1 MNSYISNGSKTN
13 GTSSLSGYRSV
24 QHGKKPKKTPQR
36 PVIWQTRTSLIHGEV
51 SFIFHASHITCCLSA
66 KNVAIQFE
74 NVVKTNHCLRICQ
87 KTLHSWLLWT
97 VHCLEVKNS
106 KTFFNRFFHFQ
117 MTIQELF
124 WRGTMIT

>member
-1 MNSYISNGSKTN
+1 MGVKTN

-24 QHGKKPKKTPQR
+24 QHGKKPKKNPAKTCYLTNTNLTNTCKK
-36 PVIWQTRTSLIHGEV
+36 TRGEV

-74 NVVKTNHCLRICQ
+74 NVEKTNHCLRICQ
-87 KTLHSWLLWT
+87 KTLHLWLLWI

-106 KTFFNRFFHFQ
+106 KILFNRFFHFQ